1 MRKNGYACDDVM
13 NVTGFIVWA
22 SERVVRYCLPM
33 GASVT
38 RSYCI
43 AVGGASMDLRRHES
57 IRHT

>member
-22 SERVVRYCLPM
+22 SERVVRYCAPM
-33 GASVT
+33 GASET

-43 AVGGASMDLRRHES
+43 AVGGASMDLE
-57 IRHT
+57 TA